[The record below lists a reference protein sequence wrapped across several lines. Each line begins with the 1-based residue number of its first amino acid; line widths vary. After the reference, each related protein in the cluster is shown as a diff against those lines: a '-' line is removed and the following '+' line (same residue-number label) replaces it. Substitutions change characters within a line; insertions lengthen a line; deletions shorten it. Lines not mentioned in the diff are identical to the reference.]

1 MLVHP
6 AQQLEI
12 KSATVHT
19 PSFAQMAIFPLPCLS
34 APDPVLSKLVKCQF
48 SPDSLDDA
56 AELYQAN

>member
-1 MLVHP
+1 
-6 AQQLEI
+6 
-12 KSATVHT
+12 
-19 PSFAQMAIFPLPCLS
+19 MAIFPLPCLS